1 MTTLEIRGLTVR
13 FSSGHRTLTAA
24 DGVDLQLPSGQVLGL
39 VGESGSGKSTVAR
52 ALVGLVPISS
62 GQVLLDGVDIAAR
75 GRRRRETARQIQM
88 VFQDPYGSLNPRM
101 TVGET
106 IGEAVAAHG
115 RVGRRQRRDEV
126 ERLLELVALE
136 ADHARRLPRELSGG
150 QRQRVAIARALAAE
164 PRILVADEVTSA
176 LDASVQGAILNL
188 LRDLQARLGL
198 TVLLISHNL
207 AVVRYVSDVVA
218 VMYLGKIVEIATTDE
233 LLEHPQHPYTRALLD
248 AVPQLGAAP
257 VELAAGLLDADPP
270 DPHDP
275 PSGCRFHT
283 RCPVGPLALSER
295 TICVTDDPDAG
306 AAARPHQAACHFA
319 GESDLSWLAT
329 TDSAGSCRP
338 E

>member
-13 FSSGHRTLTAA
+13 FAGRHRTLTAV
-24 DGVDLQLPSGQVLGL
+24 DGVDLHLPSGQVLGL

-52 ALVGLVPISS
+52 ALVGLVPISA
-62 GQVLLDGVDIAAR
+62 GQVLLDGDDIAG
-75 GRRRRETARQIQM
+75 GRRGAARRQIQM
-88 VFQDPYGSLNPRM
+88 VFQDPYRSLDPRM

-115 RVGRRQRRDEV
+115 RVGRRRRRDEV
-126 ERLLELVALE
+126 ERLLELVALDV
-136 ADHARRLPRELSGG
+136 DHARRLPRELSGG

-164 PRILVADEVTSA
+164 PRILIADEVTSA

-198 TVLLISHNL
+198 TVLFISHNL

-218 VMYLGKIVEIATTDE
+218 VMYLGKVVEIATTDE
-233 LLEHPQHPYTRALLD
+233 LLERPQHPYTRALLD
-248 AVPQLGAAP
+248 AVPQLGAVP
-257 VELAAGLLDADPP
+257 VELADGLLDADPP

-275 PSGCRFHT
+275 PPGCRFHT
-283 RCPVGPLALSER
+283 RCPVGPLAMPER
-295 TICVTDDPDAG
+295 TICATDDPDAA
-306 AAARPHQAACHFA
+306 AAARLHQAACHFA
-319 GESDLSWLAT
+319 GEPDVSRLAPY
-329 TDSAGSCRP
+329 SAGSSRP

>member
-1 MTTLEIRGLTVR
+1 
-13 FSSGHRTLTAA
+13 
-24 DGVDLQLPSGQVLGL
+24 
-39 VGESGSGKSTVAR
+39 
-52 ALVGLVPISS
+52 
-62 GQVLLDGVDIAAR
+62 
-75 GRRRRETARQIQM
+75 
-88 VFQDPYGSLNPRM
+88 M

-106 IGEAVAAHG
+106 ISEAVAAHG
-115 RVGRRQRRDEV
+115 RVGRRQRPAEV

-136 ADHARRLPRELSGG
+136 GDHARRLPRELSGG
-150 QRQRVAIARALAAE
+150 QRQRVAIARVLAAE
-164 PRILVADEVTSA
+164 PRILIADEVTSA

-198 TVLLISHNL
+198 TVLFISHNL

-233 LLEHPQHPYTRALLD
+233 LLERPQHPYTRALLD
-248 AVPQLGAAP
+248 AVPQLGAVP
-257 VELAAGLLDADPP
+257 VELAAGLLDEDPP

-283 RCPVGPLALSER
+283 RCPVGPLALPER
-295 TICVTDDPDAG
+295 TICVTGDPEAG

-319 GESDLSWLAT
+319 GEPDVSWLAPGA
-329 TDSAGSCRP
+329 TDSSRP

>member
-13 FSSGHRTLTAA
+13 FAGRHRMLTAV
-24 DGVDLQLPSGQVLGL
+24 DGVDLHLPSGQVLGL

-52 ALVGLVPISS
+52 ALVGLVPISA
-62 GQVLLDGVDIAAR
+62 GQVLLDGDDIAG
-75 GRRRRETARQIQM
+75 GRRGAAARRQIQM
-88 VFQDPYGSLNPRM
+88 VFQDPYGSLDPRM

-115 RVGRRQRRDEV
+115 RVGRRQRQDEV
-126 ERLLELVALE
+126 ERLLELVALDV
-136 ADHARRLPRELSGG
+136 DHARRLPRELSGG

-164 PRILVADEVTSA
+164 PSILIADEVTSA

-188 LRDLQARLGL
+188 LRDLQAQLGL
-198 TVLLISHNL
+198 TVLFISHNL

-218 VMYLGKIVEIATTDE
+218 VMYLGKVVEIASTDE
-233 LLEHPQHPYTRALLD
+233 LLERPQHPYARALLD
-248 AVPQLGAAP
+248 AVPQLGAVP

-283 RCPVGPLALSER
+283 RCPVGPLALPER
-295 TICVTDDPDAG
+295 TICATDDPDAG
-306 AAARPHQAACHFA
+306 AAARLHQAACHFA
-319 GESDLSWLAT
+319 GESDLSRLAPY
-329 TDSAGSCRP
+329 SAGSSRP